1 MNTNEKSTKSSKNL
15 GLWIG
20 SIFILVLSAVSFI
33 FIPAMVRSGGKELP
47 AFGSYNGK
55 NIEYKQDSVFANWMN
70 YFAEQYKQQ
79 GRQIND
85 NNYYSLLSQAFNQT
99 VLSYAF
105 SDEVKSSGYVVPEK
119 LIDRTMKPYFND
131 STGKY
136 SAKIFRDTPESQKIA
151 MRKSISDN
159 LIFSKYVSDLLGDST
174 QGETKTNLYGL
185 KISQKEIDFLTKMGN
200 NQRSFNAASFSTG
213 TVPASV
219 SSDFLNE
226 NSSLFSKYDLSVIN
240 VETESEAKTL
250 LNRIKNAE
258 ITFEDA
264 AKEESNKTYAS
275 DDGKL
280 TSSFEYQLKDILS
293 NENDLNKIAETQ
305 KGEYTSVIQ
314 FKNGYG
320 FFRIDGDKTEPNI
333 KDSAITDE
341 VSSYIKVHEY
351 GKIEEYYLNRA
362 KDFTIAASK
371 DGFDKACKAFDA
383 KKSDIPAFPLNYGN
397 SELFGTIPSDVVSE
411 IAGSEYNE
419 NLLEKAFALKENEI
433 SEPFVLGNN
442 IIVLQLNKI
451 IKDES
456 ADGNTLS
463 FMYPNYT
470 NDFDQRAVS
479 NFFMNSDKLKN
490 NLFDV
495 YFNKMQNNK

>member
-47 AFGSYNGK
+47 PFGSYNGK
-55 NIEYKQDSVFANWMN
+55 NIEYKQDSTFANWMN

-79 GRQIND
+79 GQQIND

-105 SDEVKSSGYVVPEK
+105 SDEVKASGYQVPEK
-119 LIDRTMKPYFND
+119 QIDRTMKPYFND

-151 MRKSISDN
+151 MRKSISEN
-159 LIFSKYVSDLLGDST
+159 LVFSRYVADLLGDTT
-174 QGETKTNLYGL
+174 QGETKTNLYGI
-185 KISQKEIDFLTKMGN
+185 KISQKEIDFITKMGN
-200 NQRSFNAASFSTG
+200 KQRAFNVAAFSTG
-213 TVPASV
+213 NVPASE
-219 SSDFLNE
+219 SKAFLEE
-226 NSSLFSKYDLSVIN
+226 NAGLFAKYDLSVIN
-240 VETESEAKTL
+240 MDTESEAKTL
-250 LNRIKNAE
+250 LNRIKNSE

-264 AKEESNKTYAS
+264 AKEESSKTYAS

-280 TSSFEYQLKDILS
+280 TSNYEYQLKNILS
-293 NENDLNKIAETQ
+293 DEKDLEKITGTAA
-305 KGEYTSVIQ
+305 GEYTSVIQ
-314 FKNGYG
+314 LKNGYG
-320 FFRIDGDKTEPNI
+320 FFKVDGDKKDADTS
-333 KDSAITDE
+333 DSAVIE
-341 VSSYIKVHEY
+341 EASSYMKINEY

-362 KDFTIAASK
+362 KDFGIAAAK

-383 KKSDIPAFPLNYGN
+383 KKTNLPAFPINYGN
-397 SELFGTIPSDVVSE
+397 SELLGTFPSEDAAE
-411 IAGSEYNE
+411 LAGAEYNE
-419 NLLEKAFALKENEI
+419 NFLEKAFSLKEKEI
-433 SEPFVLGNN
+433 SEPIVIGSNVV
-442 IIVLQLNKI
+442 VLQLDKI
-451 IKDES
+451 IDDES

-470 NDFDQRAVS
+470 SDFDQRAVS
-479 NFFMNSDKLKN
+479 NFFMTSDKLKN